1 VNPAY
6 KNEGV
11 RGVLVV
17 MDALEHFDLTAI
29 RKYTILEV
37 AAVTVRRRL
46 SGMQTRSYG

>member
-1 VNPAY
+1 VFGA
-6 KNEGV
+6 
-11 RGVLVV
+11 VLVV